1 MPWSWPIYY
10 SKVAQILKIPHTERF
25 RNLPGYL
32 FATLGFYFDLGPRL
46 SLCSYCLR
54 NCLLWCAIGYCFSIL
69 SYFACLQLYPGKV
82 FTVTPNK
89 ATSRYSRKLFF
100 FSWVKS
106 VTYKRETALYNEC
119 CHFCSSLMP
128 WAALSD
134 RMIGFRFVKS
144 MKLSVL
150 DRPK

>member
-69 SYFACLQLYPGKV
+69 SYSTCLQLYPGKLPHLIQIRQRV
-82 FTVTPNK
+82 GIAENH
-89 ATSRYSRKLFF
+89 SFF
-100 FSWVKS
+100 F
-106 VTYKRETALYNEC
+106 
-119 CHFCSSLMP
+119 
-128 WAALSD
+128 LSK
-134 RMIGFRFVKS
+134 IGHLQARNSFV
-144 MKLSVL
+144 
-150 DRPK
+150 